1 MYDLVRVHVPA
12 RQNTRGVTQ
21 AMGSQAV
28 DALCVPIH
36 NRLYLREHIIAG
48 RKPKVAHRAVV
59 VAQ

>member
-1 MYDLVRVHVPA
+1 
-12 RQNTRGVTQ
+12 
-21 AMGSQAV
+21 MGSQAV